1 MDYIKEAFQ
10 KVKQD
15 MDFLTQEVN
24 LLKLGLTETREKM
37 IELCEIIKGLNY
49 KISLSNRYITPAD
62 ESQNSAHPT
71 DSPTLRQEIG
81 GLKTE
86 NMPISTGNE
95 GVPTDKQ
102 TNRQTDISTQIS
114 PEKDGNSLNNALE
127 ILNSLDNLKKELR
140 LRFKR
145 LTEQE
150 LLIFSTIYQLEE
162 EKGYADYKTL
172 SQKLK
177 LSESSI
183 RDYVQRLIKKG
194 VSIEKKRINNKIIQL
209 SISTNLKKIASLST
223 ILKLR
228 DL

>member
-15 MDFLTQEVN
+15 MDFLTREVN

-37 IELCEIIKGLNY
+37 IELCEIIKEFNK
-49 KISLSNRYITPAD
+49 KINSSS
-62 ESQNSAHPT
+62 ESVNSTYSSKNSAHPT
-71 DSPTLRQEIG
+71 DNPTLRQEIG

-162 EKGYADYKTL
+162 EQGYADYKTI